1 MAHRVAVT
9 GLGSVTPL
17 GCNAATTWEALIAG
31 TSGVAQISLFD
42 ASEQDVTIAAEVKG
56 FDPGVAMDRKEAR
69 HADRFV
75 QFAIVAGLE
84 ALEGAHLR
92 IDDANRDR
100 IGVVIGSGI
109 GGLTTISEQFDTL
122 RERGPRRVSP
132 FLVPMMLPDM
142 ASGRVSIATGARG
155 PNPCIVS
162 ACSSG
167 ADSIGYAAEL
177 IRRGD
182 AIAMLAGGAE
192 APITPIGIAG
202 FASERALSARNND
215 PTRASRPFDAE
226 RDGFVIGEGA
236 AVLLL
241 ESLDYAQARGATI
254 LAELC
259 GYGATADAYH
269 VTQLPDDAEGAVRA
283 MQLALRQAGIEG
295 DRVDYINAHGTST
308 PMNDRCETAAIKT
321 VFSRRAYDL
330 PISSIKS
337 MTGHLLGAGGAL
349 EACVSVQVIQHGVI
363 PPTIN
368 YCTPDPDCDLDYT
381 PNRARTLGLSTVL
394 TNSFGFGGHNSA
406 LVFRRY
412 ED

>member
-1 MAHRVAVT
+1 MPNRVMVT
-9 GLGSVTPL
+9 GIGAVSPL
-17 GCNAATTWEALIAG
+17 GLDALSTWEALIAG
-31 TSGVAQISLFD
+31 TSGVGQISLFD
-42 ASEQDVTIAAEVKG
+42 PAGQEVAIAAEVKD

-75 QFAIVAGLE
+75 QFAIVASLE
-84 ALEGAHLR
+84 ALEHAGLHV
-92 IDDANRDR
+92 DDSNRDQVGVI
-100 IGVVIGSGI
+100 IGTGI
-109 GGLTTISEQFDTL
+109 GGLTTISEQSDVL
-122 RERGPRRVSP
+122 RERGARRVSP

-142 ASGRVSIATGARG
+142 ASGRVSIAIGARG

-182 AIAMLAGGAE
+182 CAAMIAGGAE
-192 APITPIGIAG
+192 APITPICIAG
-202 FASERALSARNND
+202 FASERALSTRNDD
-215 PTRASRPFDAE
+215 PARASRPFDAE

-236 AVLLL
+236 AVIVL
-241 ESLDYAQARGATI
+241 ESLDYARARGATI
-254 LAELC
+254 LAEII

-269 VTQLPDDAEGAVRA
+269 VTQLPDSAEGAARA
-283 MQLALRQAGIEG
+283 IRLALRQAGIEPA
-295 DRVDYINAHGTST
+295 DVDYVNAHGTST
-308 PMNDRCETAAIKT
+308 PMNDRCETSAIKT
-321 VFSRRAYDL
+321 VFGKRAHSIPL
-330 PISSIKS
+330 SSIKS
-337 MTGHLLGAGGAL
+337 MVGHLLGAGGAL

-381 PNRARTLGLSTVL
+381 PNRARAMAVSTVL
-394 TNSFGFGGHNSA
+394 SNSFGFGGHNSA
-406 LVFRRY
+406 LLFRRY